1 MLSPTGLLPSLVSEF
16 HCSSASVWLCNSCS
30 IGHDREQMSYDP
42 CQATRVRLHLTG
54 LGWSPFA
61 RHYSGSLG

>member
-16 HCSSASVWLCNSCS
+16 HCSSASVWLCNSRRETHLS
-30 IGHDREQMSYDP
+30 DRGPTTPNRQ
-42 CQATRVRLHLTG
+42 RVCAYTG
-54 LGWSPFA
+54 PVWAGSPFA